1 MLWKRIISYSYAVCH
16 ALVRPERWKHHVRN
30 NQLASSGGTY
40 LEGQPEGLV
49 GRPAGGHDGVE
60 GLEQGHAAG
69 LALLPLDGPALRE
82 RRVNR

>member
-1 MLWKRIISYSYAVCH
+1 MRKPTAIS
-16 ALVRPERWKHHVRN
+16 
-30 NQLASSGGTY
+30 Y

-69 LALLPLDGPALRE
+69 LALLPLDGPALGGGE
-82 RRVNR
+82 IENLATSEQI